1 MSVYGYLRFLRR
13 VEIRDGYVWV
23 GFGVSCE
30 WGMLWWIAG
39 VIVVTALTG
48 GMLQWITG
56 VIVVTALTGGML
68 QWITGVIVVTAL
80 TPSLIPGRRKRL
92 FLSPKMSDWLWDP
105 PSFLFRGTKPEAHLS
120 LQSNAEVKNE

>member
-30 WGMLWWIAG
+30 WGMLWWIA
-39 VIVVTALTG
+39 
-48 GMLQWITG
+48 G